1 MIFSIQRFLEDH
13 FSAAGWADRD
23 QYAISLANLY
33 DRRRARASR
42 DEFLKLM
49 HSAHT
54 GFFKANRLDRSGT
67 EERLLALL
75 DRSFKKKVEANPG
88 PARLIPF
95 ERGLAGERR
104 VIRRAKRRSMR
115 LLLERFRHAV
125 ESAGIDMFWKSRL
138 AGKLKPQPES
148 IAQAALTIML
158 KGVLDAPGK
167 VFREY
172 NVGVGYVDIGV
183 VLSTLHVLELKV
195 LKAGVLVGPEQL
207 DKYLRDEGCRTGWL
221 VVVDARRPTRKTPL
235 PTRVKL
241 TGGRRCHVISIDIN
255 PTPPSR
261 IAA

>member
-33 DRRRARASR
+33 DRRRTQVSR
-42 DEFLKLM
+42 DEFQKLM
-49 HSAHT
+49 RSART
-54 GFFKANRLDRSGT
+54 GFFRANKLDRPET
-67 EERLLALL
+67 ERHLLALL
-75 DRSFKKKVEANPG
+75 DRSFKKKVETNPG
-88 PARLIPF
+88 PALLIPF
-95 ERGLAGERR
+95 KRGVEAERL

-125 ESAGIDMFWKSRL
+125 QSAGIDMFWTSRV
-138 AGKLKPQPES
+138 AGRLKPQPES
-148 IAQAALTIML
+148 IAQSALAIML

-172 NVGVGYVDIGV
+172 FVGVGYVDIGV
-183 VLSTLHVLELKV
+183 VLSTLHILELKV
-195 LKAGVLVGPEQL
+195 LKAGALVGPDQL
-207 DKYLRDEGCRTGWL
+207 DKYLRDEGCRAGWL
-221 VVVDARRPTRKTPL
+221 VVVDARPPTRKPPL
-235 PTRVKL
+235 PTRIQL
-241 TGGRRCHVISIDIN
+241 TGGRTCHVIAIDIN